1 MRAFVVC
8 LLLGMGLALSHVA
21 AQAPQPAQ
29 AAPAQTPPAQGQPAQ
44 TPPAQ
49 EALKFDKTILRL
61 DPALDKIISPDAE
74 LEIIKDNEFRGGE
87 GPVWM
92 PQGYLLFSAM
102 VENRIYKY
110 DPKSRDVSVF
120 MEKSGLTYTTIE
132 DFRAHGGAQLVGTNG
147 LAVDK
152 QGRLI
157 AGTHGDRNLW
167 RLEKDGKKTILADH
181 FGDKKL
187 NGPNDLAIKS
197 DGAIYFTDRGS
208 GLEGAINSA
217 NPSPLR
223 EYPIGIMRLKD
234 GKLDQ
239 LAKDDGVNGIA
250 FSPDEKYLYGISQFK
265 KIINRY
271 PVNKDGT
278 LGEPEIA
285 FIDMSKDTARGNPDG
300 MKVDRN
306 GNIFSTGPG
315 GVWIVS
321 PAGKLLGK
329 IQLPRNCPNLTFGD
343 QDGKGLYMVGVSL
356 YHIRLAAKA
365 TR

>member
-1 MRAFVVC
+1 MKASIIC
-8 LLLGMGLALSHVA
+8 LLLGTKLAFSYVA
-21 AQAPQPAQ
+21 AQAP
-29 AAPAQTPPAQGQPAQ
+29 PAQGPLQI
-44 TPPAQ
+44 
-49 EALKFDKTILRL
+49 DKTILRL
-61 DPALDKIISPDAE
+61 DPALDKIVSPDAQ
-74 LEIIKDNEFRGGE
+74 LETIKDDAFRGGE

-102 VENRIYKY
+102 VENRIYKFE
-110 DPKSRDVSVF
+110 PNAGVSVF

-167 RLEKDGKKTILADH
+167 RLEKDGSKTILADH

-223 EYPIGIMRLKD
+223 EYPIGIMRLKN

-239 LAKDDGVNGIA
+239 LAKDDGVNGLA
-250 FSPDEKYLYGISQFK
+250 FSPDEKYLYGISQFAK
-265 KIINRY
+265 VINRY
-271 PVNKDGT
+271 PVKSDGT
-278 LGEPEIA
+278 LGEPEIG

-300 MKVDRN
+300 MKVDRR

-329 IQLPRNCPNLTFGD
+329 ILLPRNCPNLSFGD
-343 QDGKGLYMVGVSL
+343 KDGKGLYMVGVSL

-365 TR
+365 AH

>member
-1 MRAFVVC
+1 MKKFGIC
-8 LLLGMGLALSHVA
+8 LLFVTGLGVSYVA
-21 AQAPQPAQ
+21 AQARQPAPAPQPAEK
-29 AAPAQTPPAQGQPAQ
+29 A
-44 TPPAQ
+44 
-49 EALKFDKTILRL
+49 ILRL
-61 DPALDKIISPDAE
+61 DPALDKIVSPDAQ
-74 LEIIKDNEFRGGE
+74 LETIKDNEFKGGE

-102 VENRIYKY
+102 VENRIYKW
-110 DPKSRDVSVF
+110 DPQAGLSVF

-147 LAVDK
+147 LAVDR

-157 AGTHGDRNLW
+157 AGSHGDRILW
-167 RLEKDGKKTILADH
+167 RLEKDGTRTTLADK
-181 FGDKKL
+181 FGEKRL

-223 EYPIGIMRLKD
+223 EYPIGIMRLKN

-250 FSPDEKYLYGISQFK
+250 FSPDEKYLYGISQFARV
-265 KIINRY
+265 INRY
-271 PVNKDGT
+271 QVKPDGT
-278 LGEPEIA
+278 LGEPEIG

-300 MKVDRN
+300 MKVDRK

-329 IQLPRNCPNLTFGD
+329 ILLPRNCPNLTFGD
-343 QDGKGLYMVGVSL
+343 KDGKGLYMVGVSL

-365 TR
+365 AH

>member
-1 MRAFVVC
+1 MKASLIC
-8 LLLGMGLALSHVA
+8 LLLGATLAFSDVA
-21 AQAPQPAQ
+21 AQAPPAQ
-29 AAPAQTPPAQGQPAQ
+29 APLQI
-44 TPPAQ
+44 
-49 EALKFDKTILRL
+49 DKTILRL
-61 DPALDKIISPDAE
+61 DPALDKIVSPDAQ
-74 LEIIKDNEFRGGE
+74 LETIKDDAFRGGE

-102 VENRIYKY
+102 VENRIYKF
-110 DPKSRDVSVF
+110 DPKAGVSVF
-120 MEKSGLTYTTIE
+120 MEQSGLTYTTIE

-167 RLEKDGKKTILADH
+167 RLEKDGRKTILADH

-239 LAKDDGVNGIA
+239 LAKDNGVNGLA
-250 FSPDEKYLYGISQFK
+250 FSPDEKYLYGISQFAK
-265 KIINRY
+265 VINRY
-271 PVNKDGT
+271 PVKSDGT
-278 LGEPEIA
+278 LGEPEIG

-300 MKVDRN
+300 MKVDRR

-321 PAGKLLGK
+321 PAGTLLGK
-329 IQLPRNCPNLTFGD
+329 ILLPRNCPNLSFGD

-365 TR
+365 AH

>member
-1 MRAFVVC
+1 MKPFIVSF
-8 LLLGMGLALSHVA
+8 LLVTALALNYVA
-21 AQAPQPAQ
+21 AQAPPAQ
-29 AAPAQTPPAQGQPAQ
+29 AP
-44 TPPAQ
+44 
-49 EALKFDKTILRL
+49 LKIDKTIVRL
-61 DPALDKIISPDAE
+61 DPSLDKIVSPDAQ
-74 LEIIKDNEFRGGE
+74 LETIKDNEFRGGE

-110 DPKSRDVSVF
+110 DPKEGVSVF

-132 DFRAHGGAQLVGTNG
+132 DFRAHGGAVLVGTNG

-152 QGRLI
+152 EGRLV

-167 RLEKDGKKTILADH
+167 RIEKDGTKTILADH

-208 GLEGAINSA
+208 GLEGAINSPH
-217 NPSPLR
+217 PSPLR
-223 EYPIGIMRLKD
+223 EYPIGIMRWKG

-239 LAKDDGVNGIA
+239 LAKDDGVNGLA
-250 FSPDEKYLYGISQFK
+250 FSPDEKYLYAISQFAK
-265 KIINRY
+265 YINRY

-278 LGEPEIA
+278 LGEPQIA
-285 FIDMSKDTARGNPDG
+285 FIDQSKDPARGNPDG

-306 GNIFSTGPG
+306 GNIFTTGPG
-315 GVWIVS
+315 GVWIVN

-329 IQLPRNCPNLTFGD
+329 ILLPRPCPNLSFGD
-343 QDGKGLYMVGVSL
+343 TDGKGLYIVGVSL
-356 YHIRLAAKA
+356 YHIRLKEVGHKRAIPPY
-365 TR
+365 

>member
-1 MRAFVVC
+1 MKTFGIC
-8 LLLGMGLALSHVA
+8 LLFVTGLGVSYVA
-21 AQAPQPAQ
+21 AQARQPAPAPQPAEK
-29 AAPAQTPPAQGQPAQ
+29 A
-44 TPPAQ
+44 
-49 EALKFDKTILRL
+49 ILRL
-61 DPALDKIISPDAE
+61 DPALDKIVSPDAQ
-74 LEIIKDNEFRGGE
+74 LETIKDNEFKGGE

-102 VENRIYKY
+102 VENRIYKW
-110 DPKSRDVSVF
+110 DPQAGLSVF

-147 LAVDK
+147 LAVDR

-157 AGTHGDRNLW
+157 AGSHGDRILW
-167 RLEKDGKKTILADH
+167 RLEKDGTRTTLADK
-181 FGDKKL
+181 FGEKRL

-197 DGAIYFTDRGS
+197 DGAIYFIDRGS

-223 EYPIGIMRLKD
+223 EYPIGIMRLKN

-250 FSPDEKYLYGISQFK
+250 FSPDEKYLYGISQFARV
-265 KIINRY
+265 INRY
-271 PVNKDGT
+271 QVKPDGT
-278 LGEPEIA
+278 LGEPEIG

-300 MKVDRN
+300 MKVDRK

-329 IQLPRNCPNLTFGD
+329 ILLPRNCPNLTFGD
-343 QDGKGLYMVGVSL
+343 KDGKGLYMVGVSL

-365 TR
+365 AH